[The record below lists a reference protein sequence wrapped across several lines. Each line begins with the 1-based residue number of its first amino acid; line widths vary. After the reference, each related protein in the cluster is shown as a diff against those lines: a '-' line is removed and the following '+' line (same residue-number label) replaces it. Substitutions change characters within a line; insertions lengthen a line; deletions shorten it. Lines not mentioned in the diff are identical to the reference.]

1 MGKQSGAAAV
11 FEVMYVNLVKGL
23 IADEL
28 GEELYEAFAKTAML
42 HQFFTLNVV
51 MDGRSDWSDDVST
64 AGTAETLDQAVVNSF
79 TAAVAFLTEQLG
91 DSPDQWK
98 WGSIHQLGFKHPLG
112 RVKILDL
119 IFRFNTPPRPVGGS
133 FHTVCPP
140 VYRVSDPF
148 EVIQGASHRHI
159 YSAGNW
165 DDSLSVLPTGT
176 SGIPA
181 SDHYCDQTGLYME
194 NQYHRDLFSMD
205 QVKAAARYR
214 FQLLPQ

>member
-91 DSPDQWK
+91 YPSIGVQTSPGPRK
-98 WGSIHQLGFKHPLG
+98 NPGSHFQVQHAAQACGRQFPHGLSTGLQGFKS
-112 RVKILDL
+112 I
-119 IFRFNTPPRPVGGS
+119 
-133 FHTVCPP
+133 
-140 VYRVSDPF
+140 
-148 EVIQGASHRHI
+148 
-159 YSAGNW
+159 
-165 DDSLSVLPTGT
+165 
-176 SGIPA
+176 
-181 SDHYCDQTGLYME
+181 
-194 NQYHRDLFSMD
+194 
-205 QVKAAARYR
+205 
-214 FQLLPQ
+214 